1 MTKLN
6 NISKFSLVSTVD
18 VEANLQNI
26 VYQPRERY
34 GTFFFVALFAEVE
47 MSAHAVRKKRKE
59 GRTKEGDLLF
69 SPPPLLAGRRFG
81 ESQCA
86 ASKGIH
92 ANAILKCTVI
102 PAEYSPPSSQPS
114 FKLDVALAAF
124 CNIISVGPSLTPKYC
139 ELNLFGYFCLGI
151 MKSN

>member
-47 MSAHAVRKKRKE
+47 MSAHAEKKKRKK

-92 ANAILKCTVI
+92 ANAILKR
-102 PAEYSPPSSQPS
+102 PADSRGIFPRLPRNLALNWTWRLQPS
-114 FKLDVALAAF
+114 ATLLV
-124 CNIISVGPSLTPKYC
+124 
-139 ELNLFGYFCLGI
+139 LGRV
-151 MKSN
+151 